1 MPQSPRSRDER
12 DRLGFDETRDYLGA
26 AVAALLPAPLIA
38 RGLSIAVDTDR
49 EVYAPGDPVSV
60 RVVIRNR
67 LPVPVAVTTSSR
79 RLWGWEVDGALE
91 ASEEPRRDP
100 GGSGTLSFRARERK
114 TREWTW
120 DGRVTRRDERGVRSS
135 PLDRGD
141 HEIRAFV
148 ATGRERPE
156 ARTTFRIE

>member
-1 MPQSPRSRDER
+1 MPQSPRSHEDR
-12 DRLGFDETRDYLGA
+12 DRLGFDDTRDYLGT
-26 AVAALLPAPLIA
+26 AVAALLPAALVA
-38 RGLSIAVDTDR
+38 RGLSITVDTDR

-60 RVVIRNR
+60 RVAMRNR
-67 LPVPVAVTTSSR
+67 FPVPVAVTTPSR

-120 DGRVTRRDERGVRSS
+120 DGRVTRRDDRGTRSS
-135 PLDRGD
+135 PLAPGD

-148 ATGRERPE
+148 ATERERPE
-156 ARTTFRIE
+156 ARTAFRVE